1 MCNTKIMPNPLQ
13 KFSKSRQK
21 GNLGEDLASLF
32 LMKHGFEILERN
44 YLKPWGEIDIVAKK
58 NKTLH
63 FVEVKSVSCEI
74 RQNNV
79 SRETF
84 GRRTATGEA
93 VTHETVRPEENMHEN
108 KLERLKRVIQTYIT
122 DQRISRE
129 TPFQL
134 DLITVRID
142 TDSKTALVESFDNV
156 VI

>member
-1 MCNTKIMPNPLQ
+1 MPNPLQ

-44 YLKPWGEIDIVAKK
+44 YLKPWGEIDIVARK

-79 SRETF
+79 SRET
-84 GRRTATGEA
+84 

>member
-1 MCNTKIMPNPLQ
+1 MANPLQ

-32 LMKHGFEILERN
+32 LMKQGFEILERN

-63 FVEVKSVSCEI
+63 FVEIKSVSCEI
-74 RQNNV
+74 EQNNV
-79 SRETF
+79 SRET
-84 GRRTATGEA
+84 
-93 VTHETVRPEENMHEN
+93 VTHETIRPEENMHEN
-108 KLERLKRVIQTYIT
+108 KLECLKRVIQTYLT
-122 DQRISRE
+122 DKRISRE

-142 TDSKTALVESFDNV
+142 RNSKTALVESFDNV